1 MEFCAQIIDW
11 CRMRV
16 KIIYLFFVIFSISSC
31 LNQTNAQTSFTLQQA
46 LVTARENNPVLK
58 SELLNVNIAQADIQS
73 AKLRPNLILNNQT
86 LQNGQPSHLPGG
98 NFDYSSGQSR
108 QIWWQLTKPFQI
120 AGQRGYKIDYAN
132 QNVTL
137 AQKNYSET
145 ERTIFSGV
153 AAKWLDVWT
162 AQKQLEII
170 DKATSNIKS
179 LVETNQLRFKNQMIT
194 QTDLF
199 RSELLLKQYELQRNT
214 LKQEIVNRLNEL
226 KFLLGVQEDLTV
238 DMTDDFL
245 FVIPKDV
252 DSLYNQSLDN
262 RSDIGVMKSIIEVSK
277 SNIKLQRSL
286 AYPQPELGFIWN
298 PQNTIPYYGIY
309 ATVRLP
315 VFDRNQGEIKKSFL
329 LKEKAEK
336 ELTTIQTKLQSEI
349 TVAIDNY
356 RLRLQN
362 IENFKVL
369 SNQSQTILESVQYSY
384 LKGGTTIIDFLE
396 AQRSWLDTQ
405 QQYYDALQLYRLG
418 YVQLLYTTGLIS
430 QLAK

>member
-1 MEFCAQIIDW
+1 
-11 CRMRV
+11 MRV
-16 KIIYLFFVIFSISSC
+16 KITYLFFVTFSIVSC
-31 LNQTNAQTSFTLQQA
+31 FNQTHAQVTFTLQQA
-46 LVTARENNPVLK
+46 LVTARENNPILRT
-58 SELLNVNIAQADIQS
+58 ELFNVSIAQADIVS

-98 NFDYSSGQSR
+98 NVDFSSGQSR
-108 QIWWQLTKPFQI
+108 QVWWQLTKPFQI
-120 AGQRGYKIDYAN
+120 AGQRSYQIDFAN
-132 QNVTL
+132 ENVSL
-137 AQKNYSET
+137 AQKNYLET

-153 AAKWLDVWT
+153 AAKWLEVWA

-170 DKATSNIKS
+170 EKAKNNIQS
-179 LVETNQLRFKNQMIT
+179 LVETNQLRYKNQMIT
-194 QTDLF
+194 QTDVF
-199 RSELLLKQYELQRNT
+199 RSELLLKQYELQSNT
-214 LKQEIVNRLNEL
+214 VKQEIANRLTEL
-226 KFLLGVQEDLTV
+226 KFLLGVQEDMTV
-238 DMTDDFL
+238 DMKDDFL
-245 FVIPKDV
+245 FAIPDNV
-252 DSLYNQSLDN
+252 DSLYNQSLN
-262 RSDIGVMKSIIEVSK
+262 SRSDIGVMKSIIEVSK

-286 AYPQPELGFIWN
+286 AYPQPELGVIWN
-298 PQNTIPYYGIY
+298 PQNNVPYYGIY

-336 ELTTIQTKLQSEI
+336 ELYTIQTKLQSEI

-362 IENFKVL
+362 IDNFKIL
-369 SNQSQTILESVQYSY
+369 LDQSQTILDNVKYSY

-405 QQYYDALQLYRLG
+405 QQYYDALQQYRLG

>member
-1 MEFCAQIIDW
+1 
-11 CRMRV
+11 MRV
-16 KIIYLFFVIFSISSC
+16 KITYLFFVTFSIVSC
-31 LNQTNAQTSFTLQQA
+31 FNQTHAQVTFTLQQA
-46 LVTARENNPVLK
+46 LVTARENNPILRT
-58 SELLNVNIAQADIQS
+58 ELFNVSIAQADIVS

-98 NFDYSSGQSR
+98 NVDFSSGQSR
-108 QIWWQLTKPFQI
+108 QVWWQLTKPFQI
-120 AGQRGYKIDYAN
+120 AGQRSYQIDFAN
-132 QNVTL
+132 ENVSL
-137 AQKNYSET
+137 AQKNYLET

-153 AAKWLDVWT
+153 AAKWLEVWA

-170 DKATSNIKS
+170 DKAKNNIQS
-179 LVETNQLRFKNQMIT
+179 LVETNQLRYKNQMIT
-194 QTDLF
+194 QTDVF
-199 RSELLLKQYELQRNT
+199 RSELLLKQYELQSNT
-214 LKQEIVNRLNEL
+214 VKQEIANRLTEL
-226 KFLLGVQEDLTV
+226 KFLLGVQEDMTV
-238 DMTDDFL
+238 DMKDDFL
-245 FVIPKDV
+245 FAIPDNV
-252 DSLYNQSLDN
+252 DSLYNQSLN
-262 RSDIGVMKSIIEVSK
+262 SRSDIGVMKSIIEVSK

-286 AYPQPELGFIWN
+286 AYPQPELGVIWN
-298 PQNTIPYYGIY
+298 PQNNVPYYGIY

-336 ELTTIQTKLQSEI
+336 ELYTIQAKLQSEI

-362 IENFKVL
+362 IDNFKIL
-369 SNQSQTILESVQYSY
+369 LDQSQTILDNVKYSY

-405 QQYYDALQLYRLG
+405 QQYYDALQQYRLG

>member
-1 MEFCAQIIDW
+1 
-11 CRMRV
+11 
-16 KIIYLFFVIFSISSC
+16 
-31 LNQTNAQTSFTLQQA
+31 
-46 LVTARENNPVLK
+46 
-58 SELLNVNIAQADIQS
+58 
-73 AKLRPNLILNNQT
+73 
-86 LQNGQPSHLPGG
+86 
-98 NFDYSSGQSR
+98 
-108 QIWWQLTKPFQI
+108 
-120 AGQRGYKIDYAN
+120 
-132 QNVTL
+132 L
-137 AQKNYSET
+137 AQKNYLET

-162 AQKQLEII
+162 AQKQLEIV

-226 KFLLGVQEDLTV
+226 KFLLGVQEDLAV

-245 FVIPKDV
+245 FAIPQNV

-262 RSDIGVMKSIIEVSK
+262 RSDIGVMKSIIDVSK

-362 IENFKVL
+362 IENFKIL

>member
-1 MEFCAQIIDW
+1 
-11 CRMRV
+11 MRV
-16 KIIYLFFVIFSISSC
+16 KITYLFFVTFSIVSC
-31 LNQTNAQTSFTLQQA
+31 FNQTHAQVTFTLQQA
-46 LVTARENNPVLK
+46 LVTARENNPILRT
-58 SELLNVNIAQADIQS
+58 ELFNVSIAQADIVS

-98 NFDYSSGQSR
+98 NVDFSSGQSR
-108 QIWWQLTKPFQI
+108 QVWWQLTKPFQI
-120 AGQRGYKIDYAN
+120 AGQRSYQIDFAN
-132 QNVTL
+132 ENVSL
-137 AQKNYSET
+137 AQKNYLET

-153 AAKWLDVWT
+153 AAKWLEVWA

-170 DKATSNIKS
+170 DKAKNNIQS
-179 LVETNQLRFKNQMIT
+179 LVETNQLRYKNQMIT
-194 QTDLF
+194 QTDVF
-199 RSELLLKQYELQRNT
+199 RSELLLKQYELQSNT
-214 LKQEIVNRLNEL
+214 VKQEIANRLTEL
-226 KFLLGVQEDLTV
+226 KFLLGVQEDMTV
-238 DMTDDFL
+238 DMKDDFL
-245 FVIPKDV
+245 FAIPDNV
-252 DSLYNQSLDN
+252 DSLYNQSLN
-262 RSDIGVMKSIIEVSK
+262 SRSDIGVMKSIIEVSK

-286 AYPQPELGFIWN
+286 AYPQPELGVIWN
-298 PQNTIPYYGIY
+298 PQNNVPYYGIY

-336 ELTTIQTKLQSEI
+336 ELYTIQTKLQSEI

-362 IENFKVL
+362 IDNFKIL
-369 SNQSQTILESVQYSY
+369 LDQSQTILDNVKYSY

-405 QQYYDALQLYRLG
+405 QQYYDALQQYRLG